1 MVYKKYASHREYPLN
16 KDGKLFIEADRAAAM
31 IEISQE
37 GQRDAMLT
45 LRPPA
50 ASSLARALD
59 ELKRPWQIR
68 VTTTET

>member
-1 MVYKKYASHREYPLN
+1 
-16 KDGKLFIEADRAAAM
+16 M